1 MLNETLIGYVFSL
14 VANILIPISINFLE
28 IQLMFLAQKHHN
40 LKWAFLN
47 FGDFLQIG
55 TFSYNTTFTMFVA
68 TWLRVLGADLCQ
80 FPSNNVSMNM
90 LNILKLIFFSNLK
103 WCSDSHFIWN
113 NSQHEILCMKY
124 ISMCWI
130 QQKKPNV
137 VPCAQKH
144 FDLPISR

>member
-68 TWLRVLGADLCQ
+68 T
-80 FPSNNVSMNM
+80 
-90 LNILKLIFFSNLK
+90 
-103 WCSDSHFIWN
+103 
-113 NSQHEILCMKY
+113 
-124 ISMCWI
+124 
-130 QQKKPNV
+130 
-137 VPCAQKH
+137 
-144 FDLPISR
+144 